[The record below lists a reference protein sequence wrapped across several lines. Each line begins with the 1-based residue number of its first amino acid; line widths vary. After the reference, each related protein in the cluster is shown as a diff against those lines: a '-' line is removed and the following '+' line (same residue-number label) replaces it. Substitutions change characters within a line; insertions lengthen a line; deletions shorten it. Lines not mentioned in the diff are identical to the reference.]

1 LTLFYRFLLKLDME
15 SESSGSVM
23 PCESANSLTYTVTRA
38 IGAKIV
44 DRRKRDRQALSG
56 VGDSLLINHRRG
68 VFAIADSPDSNPSA
82 SRNFLHL
89 FNRVVED
96 LSSKRPEFWNGY
108 CDVDLL
114 TKSLAYEVNRLIE
127 SVDYR
132 SSTTFSC
139 VICLRTQDNVT
150 ALMLHAGDT
159 CIFKVNTVENTIEQ
173 ISRSSINF
181 VGKVDKISQA
191 EPVVVRHDT
200 RFVLCSDGL
209 QVLARNSEGRT
220 LRAVLLEAMKHPEVH
235 EIPDL
240 LLEQYVRHIELP
252 DDIAIIVLDPHKLN
266 RSGET
271 IVLGGEIFDP
281 LTPPR

>member
-1 LTLFYRFLLKLDME
+1 M
-15 SESSGSVM
+15 
-23 PCESANSLTYTVTRA
+23 
-38 IGAKIV
+38 

-82 SRNFLHL
+82 SRNFLYS

-96 LSSKRPEFWNGY
+96 LSSRRPEFWNGC

-114 TKSLAYEVNRLIE
+114 TKSLTYDVNRLIE

-139 VICLRTQDNVT
+139 MICLRTEDNV
-150 ALMLHAGDT
+150 AAIMLHAGDT
-159 CIFKVNTVENTIEQ
+159 CIFKVNTIENTIEQ

-181 VGKVDKISQA
+181 VGKADKISQA
-191 EPVVVRHDT
+191 EPVEVQHDT

-220 LRAVLLEAMKHPEVH
+220 LQAILLEAMRHPEVH

-240 LLEQYVRHIELP
+240 IMKRYVPQIELP
-252 DDIAIIVLDPHKLN
+252 DDLAVIVLDPHKLN

-271 IVLGGEIFDP
+271 ILLGGEAFNP
-281 LTPPR
+281 RTPPG